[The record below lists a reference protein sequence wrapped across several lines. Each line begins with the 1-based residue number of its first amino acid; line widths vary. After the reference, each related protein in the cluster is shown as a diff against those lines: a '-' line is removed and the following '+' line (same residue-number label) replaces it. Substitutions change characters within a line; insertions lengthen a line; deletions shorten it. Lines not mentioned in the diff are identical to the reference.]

1 MSESGFVDVDGGR
14 LFYVRDGEGPGVVL
28 IHGAPTLDHR
38 MWADQVAP
46 LARSHTVVRYD
57 LRGYGRSSPPIGPYR
72 HCDDLASLISG
83 LDLDRAVLGGMS
95 FGAAVALDTAL
106 AHPTVATGLILA
118 PLAPLP
124 GWTWIEGFPLAPALR
139 QAGSATTRTVVDAIL
154 ALPMNDAARE
164 RPDVL
169 AALDEMGRSYSG
181 WHFTNRDP
189 GTWAAP
195 EAVDRLG
202 DIDVPTLVITGDRDV
217 LDVRMIGDRV
227 ADSVRNATRVV
238 LSNVGHS
245 PNMEDPASF
254 NRACLDFLEHLGD
267 N

>member
-1 MSESGFVDVDGGR
+1 MSESEFVDVDGGR
-14 LFYVRDGEGPGVVL
+14 LFHVRDGEGPAVVL

-57 LRGYGRSSPPIGPYR
+57 LRGYGRSSLPIDPYR

-202 DIDVPTLVITGDRDV
+202 EIDVPLTRDHRRSRRPRCPHDRGSSRRQRPQRHPGGPEQCRAQPEHGGSGV
-217 LDVRMIGDRV
+217 VQP
-227 ADSVRNATRVV
+227 SVSRLPR
-238 LSNVGHS
+238 
-245 PNMEDPASF
+245 AS
-254 NRACLDFLEHLGD
+254 R
-267 N
+267 

>member
-1 MSESGFVDVDGGR
+1 MSESEFVDVDGGR
-14 LFYVRDGEGPGVVL
+14 LFHVRDGEGPAVVL

-57 LRGYGRSSPPIGPYR
+57 LRGYGRSSLPIDPYR

-95 FGAAVALDTAL
+95 FGAAVGPTCWPRSTRWVGRTRAGTSRTATP
-106 AHPTVATGLILA
+106 ARGPR
-118 PLAPLP
+118 PRR
-124 GWTWIEGFPLAPALR
+124 WT
-139 QAGSATTRTVVDAIL
+139 GSAKSTF
-154 ALPMNDAARE
+154 P
-164 RPDVL
+164 
-169 AALDEMGRSYSG
+169 S
-181 WHFTNRDP
+181 
-189 GTWAAP
+189 
-195 EAVDRLG
+195 
-202 DIDVPTLVITGDRDV
+202 LVITGDRDV